1 MKRRYNPHRSL
12 LLAPL
17 LVLSACGQENNPAT
31 PPIDSASSAAVNPST
46 TEVFA
51 ETTVAEPSHSAAVAS
66 AHSSQ
71 ASAPSLDERSSQAT
85 DTVSTQPTSG
95 TTSGTQS
102 TETTERPE
110 SNPTAASSDSDSGT
124 SATPDTTTTASSSA
138 STSEDAGAAP
148 ALQPPADPISFGT
161 TLDAASVMTAA
172 RDLAQTLVDPSSTQ
186 WRAKGDQHRTY
197 PFAETNGEEP
207 YRLYVPNSWDGASK
221 LPLVMF
227 LHGAGN
233 NESSYVDQNNQQ
245 MIHLAE
251 EHGVI
256 LVAPLG
262 ADGAYGNFLR
272 LSAPFGNPQAAS
284 ELMAAVTP
292 ESRRTNEISEVDVIN
307 VIELVLAEYPIDHS
321 AMYLTGHSMGSG
333 GTWYIGGKYSTYWR
347 AIAPMSGPFVQEE
360 RYPWDNL
367 LSIGIFVTE
376 GTQTPS
382 VDASRLLSAWLAE
395 REFDSQYEEVDAD
408 HGGMVPLV
416 LPHVFEFFADRR
428 GP

>member
-1 MKRRYNPHRSL
+1 M
-12 LLAPL
+12 
-17 LVLSACGQENNPAT
+17 
-31 PPIDSASSAAVNPST
+31 
-46 TEVFA
+46 
-51 ETTVAEPSHSAAVAS
+51 
-66 AHSSQ
+66 
-71 ASAPSLDERSSQAT
+71 
-85 DTVSTQPTSG
+85 
-95 TTSGTQS
+95 
-102 TETTERPE
+102 
-110 SNPTAASSDSDSGT
+110 
-124 SATPDTTTTASSSA
+124 
-138 STSEDAGAAP
+138 
-148 ALQPPADPISFGT
+148 LQPPADPISFGT
-161 TLDAASVMTAA
+161 TLDATSVMTAA

-197 PFAETNGEEP
+197 PLVETNGEEP
-207 YRLYVPNSWDGASK
+207 YRLYVPNSWDGESK
-221 LPLVMF
+221 LPMVMF

-256 LVAPLG
+256 LVAPLA

-284 ELMAAVTP
+284 ELMAEVTP

-307 VIELVLAEYPIDHS
+307 VLELVLAEYPVDHS

-360 RYPWDNL
+360 GYPWDNL
-367 LSIGIFVTE
+367 LDIGIFVTE

-382 VDASRLLSAWLAE
+382 VDASRLLSSWLAE